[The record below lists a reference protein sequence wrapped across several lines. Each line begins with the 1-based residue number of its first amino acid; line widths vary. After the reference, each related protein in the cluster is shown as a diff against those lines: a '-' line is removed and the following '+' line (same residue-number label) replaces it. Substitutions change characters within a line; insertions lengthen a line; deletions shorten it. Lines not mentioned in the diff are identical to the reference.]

1 MALQVLVIDDER
13 EVNET
18 LGQLL
23 TMEGFDY
30 HYAATGEDGL
40 KLARN
45 LHPDV
50 IVLDAMMPDKT
61 GFDVCRA
68 LKSARLTCSIPVLF
82 FTCLCGSDHIL
93 RCASVGG
100 QAHVAKPFDFDTV
113 LNLIREA
120 DQWHRSTSKM
130 PATGGFRIAATQA
143 EKASKGINQMLCSL
157 ITQTAIDDTAL
168 AHIGEAF
175 FRLLAA
181 TGSLD
186 SKDPSAPK
194 LPFID
199 VQYTIEPAS
208 SMSSMKPGGGGIWWT
223 LTEPAAGMVH
233 AVLNAETKSATTTAV
248 QTSRWMTI
256 WNEFVQSSGISPE
269 PHPSGALRLV
279 RRFQAGAM
287 IAPTDGNV
295 MPFNNF
301 NNSKCHNG

>member
-23 TMEGFDY
+23 SMEGFDY

-50 IVLDAMMPDKT
+50 IVLDAMMPDKS
-61 GFDVCRA
+61 GFEVCRV
-68 LKSARLTCSIPVLF
+68 LKSARLTCGIPVLF
-82 FTCLCGSDHIL
+82 FTCLCGADHVL
-93 RCASVGG
+93 RCAAAGG
-100 QAHVAKPFDFDTV
+100 QAHIAKPFDFDTI

-120 DQWHRSTSKM
+120 DQWHRDTAKM
-130 PATGGFRIAATQA
+130 PATGGFQIAFNQA
-143 EKASKGINQMLCSL
+143 EKSSRGINQMLCSM

-186 SKDPSAPK
+186 VPDAGAPK
-194 LPFID
+194 LPAIE

-208 SMSSMKPGGGGIWWT
+208 SMSAMKPSGGGIWWT
-223 LTEPAAGMVH
+223 LSEPAPGIIY
-233 AVLNAETKSATTTAV
+233 AV
-248 QTSRWMTI
+248 QNADGKGIISSTVQANRWMAI
-256 WNEFVQSSGISPE
+256 WKDFLASSDVTAQS
-269 PHPSGALRLV
+269 HPSGALRLV

-287 IAPTDGNV
+287 IPPTDGNIL
-295 MPFNNF
+295 PFNTF
-301 NNSKCHNG
+301 NNHKCKKP

>member
-61 GFDVCRA
+61 GFDVCRT
-68 LKSARLTCSIPVLF
+68 LKSARLTCGIPVLF
-82 FTCLCGSDHIL
+82 FTCLCGANHVL
-93 RCASVGG
+93 RCAVAGG

-113 LNLIREA
+113 LKLIREA
-120 DQWHRSTSKM
+120 DQWHRDTARM
-130 PATGGFRIAATQA
+130 PAIGGFRIAADQA
-143 EKASKGINQMLCSL
+143 ETTSKGINQMLCSL
-157 ITQTAIDDTAL
+157 IAQTAIDDTDL
-168 AHIGEAF
+168 AHTGEAF

-186 SKDPSAPK
+186 SQDISAARLPS
-194 LPFID
+194 ID

-208 SMSSMKPGGGGIWWT
+208 SITAMKPSGGGIWWT
-223 LTEPAAGMVH
+223 ITEPAAGMVH
-233 AVLNAETKSATTTAV
+233 AVQDAENHLASASTV
-248 QTSRWMTI
+248 QASRWMSL
-256 WNEFVQSSGISPE
+256 WKDFVTAGGVNAE
-269 PHPSGALRLV
+269 PHPSGALRMV

-287 IAPTDGNV
+287 IPPHRWQRHAIQYL
-295 MPFNNF
+295 
-301 NNSKCHNG
+301 